1 MAASSKSGVRRGR
14 SRPGRHGDSVVTLD
28 YQVSTPK
35 DDGHWAAY
43 GEFSYGDV
51 GLALGGRYGY
61 PVKVFC
67 RWTGITIPA
76 GAKITS
82 AYVSF
87 RFCDYSGTPPECT
100 LYFED
105 AANPSAISSESDG
118 DDRVKTTANISVT
131 GPTSGEWWNTG
142 SIVSIIQELVDS
154 YDYSSGAAMQMIIV
168 GVESFDASHQS
179 AYEGSSPTG
188 LWAPKLHIEYASGD
202 HRSSSFRGMF
212 RGMFNRMR

>member
-1 MAASSKSGVRRGR
+1 MFLY
-14 SRPGRHGDSVVTLD
+14 DSV
-28 YQVSTPK
+28 
-35 DDGHWAAY
+35 
-43 GEFSYGDV
+43 
-51 GLALGGRYGY
+51 GLVLGGTQYIR
-61 PVKVFC
+61 VKVFC

-87 RFCDYSGTPPECT
+87 RFYNYSGTPPKCT

-105 AANPSAISSESDG
+105 AANPSAISSASDG
-118 DDRVKTTANISVT
+118 DNRVKTTANISVT

-154 YDYSSGAAMQMIIV
+154 YDYSSGAAMQMIID
-168 GVESFDASHQS
+168 GVAGYDASHQS
-179 AYEGSSPTG
+179 AYDYE

-212 RGMFNRMR
+212 RGMFNKMR

>member
-1 MAASSKSGVRRGR
+1 M
-14 SRPGRHGDSVVTLD
+14 VTLD
-28 YQVSTPK
+28 YQVSTPE
-35 DDGHWAAY
+35 DDGYWVTSLT
-43 GEFSYGDV
+43 FSYGTVD
-51 GLALGGRYGY
+51 LPLGGLSGY
-61 PVKVFC
+61 QIKVFC

-87 RFCDYSGTPPECT
+87 RFYNYSGTPPECT
-100 LYFED
+100 LHFED
-105 AANPSAISSESDG
+105 AANPSAISSASDG

-154 YDYSSGAAMQMIIV
+154 YDYSSGAAMQMIID
-168 GVESFDASHQS
+168 GGASNSYSYQS
-179 AYEGSSPTG
+179 AYGDGDPAG
-188 LWAPKLHIEYASGD
+188 PRAPKLHIEYASGD

>member
-1 MAASSKSGVRRGR
+1 M
-14 SRPGRHGDSVVTLD
+14 VTLD
-28 YQVSTPK
+28 YQVSTPE
-35 DDGHWAAY
+35 DDGIWTTLPT
-43 GEFSYGDV
+43 FSYSSA
-51 GLALGGRYGY
+51 GLVLGGLSTR
-61 PVKVFC
+61 PIKVFC

-87 RFCDYSGTPPECT
+87 RFYGYSGTPPECT
-100 LYFED
+100 LHFED
-105 AANPSAISSESDG
+105 AANPSAISSASDG
-118 DDRVKTTANISVT
+118 GDRVKTTANISVT

-154 YDYSSGAAMQMIIV
+154 YDYSSGAAMQMIID
-168 GVESFDASHQS
+168 GVVSNSFSQQS
-179 AYEGSSPTG
+179 AYEDGKPVG

>member
-1 MAASSKSGVRRGR
+1 M
-14 SRPGRHGDSVVTLD
+14 VTLD
-28 YQVSTPK
+28 YQVSAPE
-35 DDGHWAAY
+35 DDGYWVPTLAT
-43 GEFSYGDV
+43 FSYDDV
-51 GLALGGRYGY
+51 NLPLGGYGLNI
-61 PVKVFC
+61 FC
-67 RWTGITIPA
+67 RWSGVTIPA

-87 RFCDYSGTPPECT
+87 RFYNYSGTPPECT
-100 LYFED
+100 LHFED
-105 AANPSAISSESDG
+105 AANPSAISSASDG
-118 DDRVKTTANISVT
+118 NDRVKTTANISVT

-154 YDYSSGAAMQMIIV
+154 YDYSSGAAMQMIID
-168 GVESFDASHQS
+168 GVASSNFSQQS
-179 AYEGSSPTG
+179 AYEDGKPAG

>member
-1 MAASSKSGVRRGR
+1 M
-14 SRPGRHGDSVVTLD
+14 VTLD
-28 YQVSTPK
+28 YQVSAPR
-35 DDGHWAAY
+35 DDGYWS
-43 GEFSYGDV
+43 GSWLFSYDTV
-51 GLALGGRYGY
+51 ALPLGGSSGY
-61 PVKVFC
+61 PINVFC

-87 RFCDYSGTPPECT
+87 RLYNYSGIPPECT

-105 AANPSAISSESDG
+105 AANPSAISSTSDG
-118 DDRVKTTANISVT
+118 GNRVKTTANISVT
-131 GPTSGEWWNTG
+131 GPTSGGWWNTG

-154 YDYSSGAAMQMIIV
+154 YDYSSGAAMQMIID
-168 GVESFDASHQS
+168 GVAGYYYSQQS
-179 AYEGSSPTG
+179 AYENSDPYG

-212 RGMFNRMR
+212 RGMFNKMR

>member
-1 MAASSKSGVRRGR
+1 M
-14 SRPGRHGDSVVTLD
+14 VTLD
-28 YQVSTPK
+28 YQVSTPE
-35 DDGHWAAY
+35 DDGYWIAPSVFPDH
-43 GEFSYGDV
+43 SV
-51 GLALGGRYGY
+51 NLILGGLSGY
-61 PVKVFC
+61 QIKVFC

-87 RFCDYSGTPPECT
+87 RFREYAGIPPKCT

-105 AANPSAISSESDG
+105 AANPSAISSALDG
-118 DDRVKTTANISVT
+118 YYRVKTTANISVT

-154 YDYSSGAAMQMIIV
+154 YDYSSGAAMQMIID
-168 GVESFDASHQS
+168 GVASNSFSQQS
-179 AYEGSSPTG
+179 AYEDGNPAG
-188 LWAPKLHIEYASGD
+188 LRAPKLHIEYASGD

>member
-1 MAASSKSGVRRGR
+1 M
-14 SRPGRHGDSVVTLD
+14 VTLD
-28 YQVSTPK
+28 YQVSTSK
-35 DDGHWAAY
+35 DDGYWAMSV
-43 GEFSYGDV
+43 GFSYNSV
-51 GLALGGRYGY
+51 NLPLGGQSAY
-61 PVKVFC
+61 PIKVFC

-87 RFCDYSGTPPECT
+87 RFYNYSGTPPECT
-100 LYFED
+100 LHFED
-105 AANPSAISSESDG
+105 AANPSAISSALDG

-154 YDYSSGAAMQMIIV
+154 YDYSSGAAMQMIID
-168 GVESFDASHQS
+168 GGAGYNSSQQS
-179 AYEGSSPTG
+179 AYEDGDPVG

>member
-1 MAASSKSGVRRGR
+1 M
-14 SRPGRHGDSVVTLD
+14 VTLD
-28 YQVSTPK
+28 YQVSTPE
-35 DDGHWAAY
+35 DDGYWATPSA
-43 GEFSYGDV
+43 FSYG
-51 GLALGGRYGY
+51 GINLSLGGSFGDKRNI
-61 PVKVFC
+61 FC

-87 RFCDYSGTPPECT
+87 RFYYYSGTPPECT

-105 AANPSAISSESDG
+105 AANPSAVSSASDG

-154 YDYSSGAAMQMIIV
+154 YDYSSGAAMQMIIN
-168 GVESFDASHQS
+168 GVAGNSASQQS
-179 AYEGSSPTG
+179 AYEDGEPDG

>member
-1 MAASSKSGVRRGR
+1 M
-14 SRPGRHGDSVVTLD
+14 VTLD

-35 DDGHWAAY
+35 DDGYWIASLEFAY
-43 GEFSYGDV
+43 DSV
-51 GLALGGRYGY
+51 VLPLGGSNGSR
-61 PVKVFC
+61 PNIFC
-67 RWTGITIPA
+67 RWSGVTIPA

-87 RFCDYSGTPPECT
+87 RFYNYSGTPPKCT

-105 AANPSAISSESDG
+105 AANPSAISSASDG

-154 YDYSSGAAMQMIIV
+154 YDYSSGAAMQMIII
-168 GVESFDASHQS
+168 GTAGYSFSYQS
-179 AYEGSSPTG
+179 AYEAGSPAG
-188 LWAPKLHIEYASGD
+188 LRAPKLHIEYASGD

>member
-1 MAASSKSGVRRGR
+1 M
-14 SRPGRHGDSVVTLD
+14 VTLD

-35 DDGHWAAY
+35 DDGYWITYATFPY
-43 GEFSYGDV
+43 EV
-51 GLALGGRYGY
+51 GLVLGGTQYSST
-61 PVKVFC
+61 KVFC

-87 RFCDYSGTPPECT
+87 RFRDHLGTPPECT

-105 AANPSAISSESDG
+105 AANPSAISSSSDG
-118 DDRVKTTANISVT
+118 DKRVKTTANISVT
-131 GPTSGEWWNTG
+131 GPTSGGWWNTG

-154 YDYSSGAAMQMIIV
+154 YDYSSGAAMQMIIN
-168 GVESFDASHQS
+168 GAESYDASYQS
-179 AYEGSSPTG
+179 AYEDGYP
-188 LWAPKLHIEYASGD
+188 PKLHIEYASGD

>member
-1 MAASSKSGVRRGR
+1 M
-14 SRPGRHGDSVVTLD
+14 VTLD

-35 DDGHWAAY
+35 DDGYWITSSM
-43 GEFSYGDV
+43 FSYGSFN
-51 GLALGGRYGY
+51 LPLGGLSGY
-61 PVKVFC
+61 PIKVFC

-87 RFCDYSGTPPECT
+87 RFYNYSGTPPECT

-105 AANPSAISSESDG
+105 AANPSAISSASDG

-154 YDYSSGAAMQMIIV
+154 YDYSSGAAMQMIIN
-168 GVESFDASHQS
+168 GVASYNSSQQS
-179 AYEGSSPTG
+179 AYEDGNPAG
-188 LWAPKLHIEYASGD
+188 LGAPKLHIEYIEYASGD

>member
-1 MAASSKSGVRRGR
+1 M
-14 SRPGRHGDSVVTLD
+14 VTLD

-51 GLALGGRYGY
+51 GLTLGGSSWYAI
-61 PVKVFC
+61 KVFC
-67 RWTGITIPA
+67 RWSGVTIPA
-76 GAKITS
+76 GAEITS

-87 RFCDYSGTPPECT
+87 RFRGYSGTPPKCT

-105 AANPSAISSESDG
+105 AANPSAISSVSDG
-118 DDRVKTTANISVT
+118 DGRVKTTANISVT

-154 YDYSSGAAMQMIIV
+154 YDYSSGAAMQMIIY
-168 GVESFDASHQS
+168 GVPSLNFSQQS
-179 AYEGSSPTG
+179 AYEDGEPAG

-212 RGMFNRMR
+212 RGMFNKMR

>member
-1 MAASSKSGVRRGR
+1 M
-14 SRPGRHGDSVVTLD
+14 VTLD
-28 YQVSTPK
+28 YQVSTPE
-35 DDGHWAAY
+35 DDGYWTAPST
-43 GEFSYGDV
+43 FSYGSIN
-51 GLALGGRYGY
+51 LPLGGSFGY
-61 PVKVFC
+61 KRNIFC

-87 RFCDYSGTPPECT
+87 RFYNYSGTPPECT

-105 AANPSAISSESDG
+105 AANPSAISSASDG

-154 YDYSSGAAMQMIIV
+154 YDYSSGAAMQMIID
-168 GVESFDASHQS
+168 GVASNSFSQQS
-179 AYEGSSPTG
+179 AYEDGYPDG
-188 LWAPKLHIEYASGD
+188 RWAPKLHIEYAPGD

>member
-1 MAASSKSGVRRGR
+1 M
-14 SRPGRHGDSVVTLD
+14 VTLD

-35 DDGHWAAY
+35 DDGYWITSSM
-43 GEFSYGDV
+43 FSYGSV
-51 GLALGGRYGY
+51 ALELGGLSTH
-61 PVKVFC
+61 PIKVFC

-87 RFCDYSGTPPECT
+87 RFYDYLGTPPKCT

-105 AANPSAISSESDG
+105 AANPSAISSASDG
-118 DDRVKTTANISVT
+118 ANRVKTTANISVT
-131 GPTSGEWWNTG
+131 GPTSGGWWNTG

-154 YDYSSGAAMQMIIV
+154 YDYSSGAAMQMIIN
-168 GVESFDASHQS
+168 GVASSNFSQQS
-179 AYEGSSPTG
+179 AYEDGEPAG

>member
-1 MAASSKSGVRRGR
+1 M
-14 SRPGRHGDSVVTLD
+14 VTLD
-28 YQVSTPK
+28 YQVSAPK
-35 DDGHWAAY
+35 DDGHWATSST
-43 GEFSYGDV
+43 FSYGSFY
-51 GLALGGRYGY
+51 LPLGGSSTY
-61 PVKVFC
+61 PYKVFC

-87 RFCDYSGTPPECT
+87 RFYYYSGTPPECT
-100 LYFED
+100 LHFED

-118 DDRVKTTANISVT
+118 DDRVKTTANIGVT
-131 GPTSGEWWNTG
+131 GPTSGGWWNTG

-154 YDYSSGAAMQMIIV
+154 YDYSSGAAMQMIIN
-168 GVESFDASHQS
+168 GVAGSSFSRQS
-179 AYEGSSPTG
+179 AYEDGYPVGS
-188 LWAPKLHIEYASGD
+188 WAPKLHIEYAFGD

>member
-1 MAASSKSGVRRGR
+1 M
-14 SRPGRHGDSVVTLD
+14 VTLD
-28 YQVSTPK
+28 YQVSTSK
-35 DDGHWAAY
+35 DDGYWTMPLT
-43 GEFSYGDV
+43 FSYGSV
-51 GLALGGRYGY
+51 GLPLGGSSTY
-61 PVKVFC
+61 PMKAFC

-87 RFCDYSGTPPECT
+87 RFHNYSGTPPKCT
-100 LYFED
+100 LHFED
-105 AANPSAISSESDG
+105 AANPSAVSSASDG

-154 YDYSSGAAMQMIIV
+154 YDYSSGAAMQMIIDG
-168 GVESFDASHQS
+168 GVSNSFSQQS
-179 AYEGSSPTG
+179 AYEDGEPDG

>member
-1 MAASSKSGVRRGR
+1 M
-14 SRPGRHGDSVVTLD
+14 VTLD
-28 YQVSTPK
+28 YQVSTPE
-35 DDGHWAAY
+35 DDGYWIAIPA
-43 GEFSYGDV
+43 FSYGGA
-51 GLALGGRYGY
+51 GLPLGGSSAY
-61 PVKVFC
+61 PIKVFC

-87 RFCDYSGTPPECT
+87 RFYDYSGTPPECT
-100 LYFED
+100 LHFED

-154 YDYSSGAAMQMIIV
+154 YDYSSGAAMQMIIND
-168 GVESFDASHQS
+168 GVASNSFSQQS
-179 AYEGSSPTG
+179 AYEDGYPAG
-188 LWAPKLHIEYASGD
+188 LRAPKLHIEYASGD

>member
-1 MAASSKSGVRRGR
+1 M
-14 SRPGRHGDSVVTLD
+14 VTLD

-35 DDGHWAAY
+35 DDGYWTAPPT
-43 GEFSYGDV
+43 FSYGSFN
-51 GLALGGRYGY
+51 LPLGGSGGSKRNI
-61 PVKVFC
+61 FC

-87 RFCDYSGTPPECT
+87 RFYNYSGTPPECT

-105 AANPSAISSESDG
+105 AANPSAISSVSDG

-154 YDYSSGAAMQMIIV
+154 YDYSSGAAMQMIIN
-168 GVESFDASHQS
+168 GVASYNSSQQS
-179 AYEGSSPTG
+179 AYEDGDPDG
-188 LWAPKLHIEYASGD
+188 LWAPKLHIEYASGY
-202 HRSSSFRGMF
+202 HGSSSFRGMF

>member
-1 MAASSKSGVRRGR
+1 M
-14 SRPGRHGDSVVTLD
+14 VTLD
-28 YQVSTPK
+28 YQVSTSK
-35 DDGHWAAY
+35 DDGYWAAFL
-43 GEFSYGDV
+43 EFSYGDNN
-51 GLALGGRYGY
+51 LPLGGSYGY
-61 PVKVFC
+61 KQNIFC
-67 RWTGITIPA
+67 RWSGVTIPA

-87 RFCDYSGTPPECT
+87 RFYNYSGTPPECT

-105 AANPSAISSESDG
+105 VANPSAISSASDG

-154 YDYSSGAAMQMIIV
+154 YDYSSGAAMQMIINAGAESY
-168 GVESFDASHQS
+168 GVSQQS
-179 AYEGSSPTG
+179 AYEDGNPDG

>member
-1 MAASSKSGVRRGR
+1 M
-14 SRPGRHGDSVVTLD
+14 VTLD

-35 DDGHWAAY
+35 DDGYWTTLST
-43 GEFSYGDV
+43 FSYSSIN
-51 GLALGGRYGY
+51 LPLGGSFGY
-61 PVKVFC
+61 ARKIFC

-87 RFCDYSGTPPECT
+87 RFYNYSGTPPECT
-100 LYFED
+100 LHFED
-105 AANPSAISSESDG
+105 AANPSAISSVSDG

-154 YDYSSGAAMQMIIV
+154 YDYSSGAAMQMIID
-168 GVESFDASHQS
+168 GGASNSFSQQS
-179 AYEGSSPTG
+179 AYEDGYPDG

-202 HRSSSFRGMF
+202 HGSSSFRGMF

>member
-1 MAASSKSGVRRGR
+1 ME
-14 SRPGRHGDSVVTLD
+14 PWT
-28 YQVSTPK
+28 
-35 DDGHWAAY
+35 
-43 GEFSYGDV
+43 FSYDSV
-51 GLALGGRYGY
+51 GLALGGSSWYAI
-61 PVKVFC
+61 KVFC

-87 RFCDYSGTPPECT
+87 RFYNCSGTPPKCT

-105 AANPSAISSESDG
+105 AANPSAISSPSDG
-118 DDRVKTTANISVT
+118 NGRVKTTANISVT

-154 YDYSSGAAMQMIIV
+154 YDYSSGAAMQMIID
-168 GVESFDASHQS
+168 GVPSSNSSSRQS
-179 AYEGSSPTG
+179 AYEDGEPDG

>member
-28 YQVSTPK
+28 YQVSTPG
-35 DDGHWAAY
+35 DDGYWTTNL
-43 GEFSYGDV
+43 GFSYDDV
-51 GLALGGRYGY
+51 VLPLGGQSGS
-61 PVKVFC
+61 PIKVFC

-87 RFCDYSGTPPECT
+87 RFYSYYGTPPKCT

-105 AANPSAISSESDG
+105 AANPSAISSVSDG
-118 DDRVKTTANISVT
+118 DDRVKTTANIGVT
-131 GPTSGEWWNTG
+131 GPTSGGWWNTG

-154 YDYSSGAAMQMIIV
+154 YDYSSGAAMQMIII
-168 GVESFDASHQS
+168 GAASYGASLQY
-179 AYEGSSPTG
+179 AYEDGYPAGS
-188 LWAPKLHIEYASGD
+188 WAPKLHIEYASGD

>member
-1 MAASSKSGVRRGR
+1 
-14 SRPGRHGDSVVTLD
+14 VVTLD
-28 YQVSTPK
+28 YQVATGA
-35 DDGHWAAY
+35 DDGYWSGSSTFKNAT
-43 GEFSYGDV
+43 SN
-51 GLALGGRYGY
+51 LLLGGSFGS
-61 PVKVFC
+61 KQNIFC

-87 RFCDYSGTPPECT
+87 RFYNYYSGTPPECT

-105 AANPSAISSESDG
+105 AANPSAVSSASDG
-118 DDRVKTTANISVT
+118 GDRVKTTANIGVT

-154 YDYSSGAAMQMIIV
+154 YDYSSGAAMQMIID
-168 GVESFDASHQS
+168 GVASYSVSHQS
-179 AYEGSSPTG
+179 AYENGEPAG
-188 LWAPKLHIEYASGD
+188 LWAPKLHIEYEYASGD

>member
-1 MAASSKSGVRRGR
+1 M
-14 SRPGRHGDSVVTLD
+14 VTLD
-28 YQVSTPK
+28 YQVSTPE
-35 DDGHWAAY
+35 DDGYWIAPMT
-43 GEFSYGDV
+43 FSYGSVDLV
-51 GLALGGRYGY
+51 LGGLSTH
-61 PVKVFC
+61 PIKVFC

-87 RFCDYSGTPPECT
+87 RFRDSSGTPPKCT

-105 AANPSAISSESDG
+105 AANPSAISSMPDG
-118 DDRVKTTANISVT
+118 DKRVKTTANISVT

-154 YDYSSGAAMQMIIV
+154 YDYSSGAAMQMIID
-168 GVESFDASHQS
+168 GVTSSYSSSQS
-179 AYEGSSPTG
+179 AYDGG
-188 LWAPKLHIEYASGD
+188 WAPKLHIEYASGD

>member
-1 MAASSKSGVRRGR
+1 M
-14 SRPGRHGDSVVTLD
+14 VTLD

-35 DDGHWAAY
+35 DDGYWAAILA
-43 GEFSYGDV
+43 FSYDTV
-51 GLALGGRYGY
+51 GLPLGGSSSH
-61 PVKVFC
+61 PIKVFC

-87 RFCDYSGTPPECT
+87 RFYNYSGTPPECT
-100 LYFED
+100 LHFED
-105 AANPSAISSESDG
+105 AANPSAISSASDG

-154 YDYSSGAAMQMIIV
+154 YDYSSGAAMQMIID
-168 GVESFDASHQS
+168 GVASNDFSRQS
-179 AYEGSSPTG
+179 AYEDGEPDG